1 MGKQG
6 GDRSIVPSQ
15 IKYLESH
22 GLTLTRPLIGGK
34 YHAGSCGFCYLCE
47 LCMKVDVTPNLPNIL
62 KRIPSEEA
70 KEITDYY
77 NFLKA
82 AGNEPRGRLVKAVY
96 AGLCKIVNTCS
107 VNHPKEPKFFPMN
120 RGGDRSI
127 VPDQIKYL
135 ERHGLTL
142 TRPLHGGKYHA
153 MSCGAT
159 YLCELCM
166 EVDVSPNLPNILKRI
181 PSEEAKEITD
191 YYNFLKAAG
200 NEPRGRMVKA
210 VYAGLCKIVNTCSVN
225 HPKEPKFFPMNRGGD
240 RSIVPDQ
247 IKYLERHGLTLT
259 RPLHGGKYHAM

>member
-1 MGKQG
+1 MG
-6 GDRSIVPSQ
+6 SIPLNAP
-15 IKYLESH
+15 KH
-22 GLTLTRPLIGGK
+22 GCKNIDEDLMTFCNWDICMDCVNKARP
-34 YHAGSCGFCYLCE
+34 AP
-47 LCMKVDVTPNLPNIL
+47 TT
-62 KRIPSEEA
+62 KRIPRTPSP
-70 KEITDYY
+70 T
-77 NFLKA
+77 
-82 AGNEPRGRLVKAVY
+82 R
-96 AGLCKIVNTCS
+96 VNND
-107 VNHPKEPKFFPMN
+107 NHLKEPNYFPMK
-120 RGGDRSI
+120 RGG

-142 TRPLHGGKYHA
+142 TRPLHDGKYHA

-200 NEPRGRMVKA
+200 NEPRGRLVKA
-210 VYAGLCKIVNTCSVN
+210 VYAGLCEIVNTCSVN

-259 RPLHGGKYHAM
+259 VLCMAVNIMQ